1 MRPCPWIRIV
11 AWAPAL
17 AVLAQLLLATA
28 VAAASGG
35 SDFPLWRR

>member
-1 MRPCPWIRIV
+1 MRQRRWIRIV
-11 AWAPAL
+11 ASAPAL
-17 AVLAQLLLATA
+17 AMLAQLLLATV